1 MCTHVSIYI
10 QQMINIARIIEFFY
24 KVICISD
31 PKPVHLSG
39 TGEKYLSM
47 ASRNLFLYKS
57 G

>member
-10 QQMINIARIIEFFY
+10 QQMINIAGIIEFFY